1 MTRYTSF
8 FFSLSLGDP
17 TISLAS
23 ERHRISMRIVH
34 RKVERRHDARMRKGR
49 GPRVVRVM
57 VRARRKVHMRRSVY
71 VRHVGDGGPM
81 MMVAR
86 RPPGSEPGSGS
97 SSGVRIMMRDEAVDH
112 RGIGVKP
119 ASMVVRRRRRGKHG
133 GRITGGVSGMR
144 RSQHSRGSVG
154 KFDGGKGF
162 GRHPLIRRKELRKG
176 VEMMGE
182 IRRVM
187 RVVRMRRR
195 IRRGTVVRVM
205 RVR

>member
-1 MTRYTSF
+1 
-8 FFSLSLGDP
+8 
-17 TISLAS
+17 
-23 ERHRISMRIVH
+23 
-34 RKVERRHDARMRKGR
+34 MRKGR

-57 VRARRKVHMRRSVY
+57 MRARGKVHMRRSVY
-71 VRHVGDGGPM
+71 VRHVGDGGGPV
-81 MMVAR
+81 MMVGR
-86 RPPGSEPGSGS
+86 RSTGGEPGSGS
-97 SSGVRIMMRDEAVDH
+97 SGGVRIMMGDEAVDH
-112 RGIGVKP
+112 RGIGVEP
-119 ASMVVRRRRRGKHG
+119 ASVVVRRRSRGKHG
-133 GRITGGVSGMR
+133 GGITGGVSGMW

-162 GRHPLIRRKELRKG
+162 RRHPLIRRKELRKG

-182 IRRVM
+182 IRRVVM